1 MTARETHY
9 LSAGRSARTLRCQ
22 HLNKSVIPTTPARE
36 KTLATFECLHS
47 VTPSLSCYVTLCSV
61 QVAELQSLAKAV
73 PAVDYEELVEEME
86 KLNIA
91 DLLLIHR
98 RVALP

>member
-1 MTARETHY
+1 M
-9 LSAGRSARTLRCQ
+9 
-22 HLNKSVIPTTPARE
+22 
-36 KTLATFECLHS
+36 
-47 VTPSLSCYVTLCSV
+47 
-61 QVAELQSLAKAV
+61 AELQSLAKAV